1 MQKYI
6 KITEKD
12 KKPIIILVANKAF
25 YEKRGARIEEPTQKE
40 IEAFFPEER
49 KGKTTETKQ
58 ALTAASAE
66 LEREKTAHAE
76 TKQALAAASAEL
88 EKVKS
93 ALEEAQKQ
101 ITKLSKK
108 E

>member
-1 MQKYI
+1 MSKNYI
-6 KITEKD
+6 KVTEKD
-12 KKPIIILVANKAF
+12 KKPVIVLIANKAF

-58 ALTAASAE
+58 ALVDAC
-66 LEREKTAHAE
+66 
-76 TKQALAAASAEL
+76 AEL
-88 EKVKS
+88 EKVKT